1 MLERN
6 VTVTLE
12 KAKEWYNSDNATLKE
27 VALQAFSEEELAPF
41 NFTEIESFK
50 GALLCLYPFG
60 SKDYNDVVTNL
71 KSIRT
76 ISKAS
81 TAMFKLNIIRRAL
94 NKGYDLH
101 LTKDARGQNC
111 TWYPYFRFVTKSST
125 YCDDGLKGE
134 YKKLGEVVS
143 EGITYDV
150 LGGCAIN
157 GGSAGLGGFYSGVG
171 VGYAYAGF
179 GFLGCATEEI
189 AKHFG
194 KYFGM
199 LIMEAMY
206 ADMLDIKFINNIN
219 E

>member
-12 KAKEWYNSDNATLKE
+12 KAKEWYNSDNESLRE
-27 VALQAFSEEELAPF
+27 IALQAFSEEELSLF
-41 NFTEIESFK
+41 DFTRIKTFTD
-50 GALLCLYPFG
+50 ALLCICKFNSCG
-60 SKDYNDVVTNL
+60 YN
-71 KSIRT
+71 SIVENVNRLRA

-81 TAMFKLNIIRRAL
+81 AAMFMLNIIRKVL
-94 NKGYDLH
+94 NTGYDLH
-101 LTKDARGQNC
+101 LTKNADGQSY

-125 YCDDGLKGE
+125 YYDDELRRGE

-150 LGGCAIN
+150 LGGGAYY
-157 GGSAGLGGFYSGVG
+157 GGGAGLGGFYSYYGVG
-171 VGYAYAGF
+171 DAFADF

-194 KYFGM
+194 EYFGI

-206 ADMLDIKFINNIN
+206 GDMVDFKRV
-219 E
+219 

>member
-41 NFTEIESFK
+41 NFTEIKSFK
-50 GALLCLYPFG
+50 DALLCLYPFG

-71 KSIRT
+71 KSIRA

-81 TAMFKLNIIRRAL
+81 AAMFKLNIIRRAL

-101 LTKDARGQNC
+101 LTKDARGQNY

-125 YCDDGLKGE
+125 YYDDELKRGE

-150 LGGCAIN
+150 LGGGASY
-157 GGSAGLGGFYSGVG
+157 GGSAGLGYFYSNYGVG
-171 VGYAYAGF
+171 DAYASF

-194 KYFGM
+194 EYFGM

-206 ADMLDIKFINNIN
+206 GDMVDFKRV
-219 E
+219 